1 MRRLCI
7 YVTYDPENR
16 IDGYIRYMLQEMRKT
31 VDSLILICNYKYAV
45 FGLNDIQ
52 PYVDKIFYREN
63 EGFDAGA
70 YKDSLCQ
77 YLGWNVVSEY
87 DELILVNDSFY
98 GPVYPLEKLFKRMEE
113 EDADYWGMTRCP
125 EGELADG
132 STYKPHIQSY
142 FLALR
147 KNILTNKEFQ
157 SYWEDMEYPASFM
170 QTVKIFEIGINK
182 LLRQLGFIGSA
193 VMDLC
198 PVQWNLNKNENP
210 YLRYPLELIRD
221 AGIPILKRKSLSLS
235 NKGFES
241 AIKALRFI
249 KDECSYDV
257 CLIENHLRR
266 IREGIN
272 IVGIDIFYAS
282 HPRVF
287 IYGAG
292 AYGKKVAE
300 YFAYKGWTFEKFLV
314 TDMAGCSTNYSSNCI
329 TFEEADITEDDGII
343 IAVCNKKV
351 FREIV
356 GLVKKRCR
364 KEQIFNLEDIIW

>member
-1 MRRLCI
+1 MKRLCI
-7 YVTYDPENR
+7 YVTYDPENK
-16 IDGYIRYMLQEMRKT
+16 IDDYIGYMLQEMRKT
-31 VDSLILICNYKYAV
+31 VDSLILICNYKYAI
-45 FGLNDIQ
+45 FGLDNIQ

-70 YKDSLCQ
+70 YKDALCQ
-77 YLGWNVVSEY
+77 YLGWDMVCEY

-98 GPVYPLEKLFKRMEE
+98 GSFYPLENLFKRMEE
-113 EDADYWGMTRCP
+113 VDADYWGMTRCP

-142 FLALR
+142 FLSLR
-147 KNILTNKEFQ
+147 KNVLTNKEFQ
-157 SYWEDMEYPASFM
+157 SYWENMEYPASFM

-235 NKGFES
+235 NKGFKS

-249 KDECSYDV
+249 NNECGYDV
-257 CLIENHLRR
+257 SLIENHRR
-266 IREGIN
+266 RTGEGIN
-272 IVGIDIFYAS
+272 VVGIDVFYAS
-282 HPRVF
+282 HARIF

-292 AYGKKVAE
+292 SYGRNIAE
-300 YFAYKGWTFEKFLV
+300 YFAYKGWIFEKFLV
-314 TDMAGCSTNYSSNCI
+314 TDRAGHSGNSISDCI
-329 TFEEADITEDDGII
+329 TFEEADIAEDDGII
-343 IAVCNKKV
+343 IAVGNKKA

-356 GLVKKRCR
+356 GLVKKGA
-364 KEQIFNLEDIIW
+364 